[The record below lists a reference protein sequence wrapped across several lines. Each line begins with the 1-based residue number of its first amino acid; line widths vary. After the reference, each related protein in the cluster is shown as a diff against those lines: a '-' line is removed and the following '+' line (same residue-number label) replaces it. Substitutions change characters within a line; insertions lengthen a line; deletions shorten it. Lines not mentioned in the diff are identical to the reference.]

1 MQSREIIILRS
12 RIAALEQY
20 NQYLLQRNEILE
32 DFVQKCLK
40 FLENLQNN
48 SNQSKSF

>member
-1 MQSREIIILRS
+1 MQRREIMILRS

-20 NQYLLQRNEILE
+20 NQHLLERNEILE
-32 DFVQKCLK
+32 DFAKKCLK

-48 SNQSKSF
+48 LNKSKS